1 METILLLDKGNFTI
15 FAEIKLVNNTFE
27 SIPINSNN
35 SYMEIIELIKDL
47 VQLNNLLKP
56 SDDYVIM
63 KLDTGKV
70 VIFRQNPNNNLA
82 VIMICVKKSY
92 KKQSLTILS
101 AIILNTVS
109 FNEMTNQVSFKTKD
123 FCLQGIEELTTKFID
138 YLRGNKLFPKFIYF
152 NYNPSASSSI
162 NYKKS
167 KLESTSVILYNNN
180 NNGNNIN
187 SKDYEKN
194 QEQKDTLL
202 QKSTIKEKELNI
214 ELDKKPNHPTKKKI
228 FVKKYNNIKLDQLK
242 KKTFPKSLNDSF
254 FVEKYFLTKNSMIHM
269 LFNNV
274 FIESPNEG
282 NSLKDNLN
290 YPINQENDH
299 ILLFLLD
306 LYDKAQQM
314 LGVNKGATT
323 EYLDIVNYIELNL
336 VKPEILLTK
345 NKLAFI
351 KYKSLFIAIHIE
363 IYEDKNYWNTIN
375 SNTNFYKEIESLFS
389 ILYTE
394 NYKGQIEE
402 Q

>member
-1 METILLLDKGNFTI
+1 METILVLDKTTFEI
-15 FAEIKLVNNTFE
+15 FSEIKLVNNSFE
-27 SIPINSNN
+27 NIPVTSSNQ
-35 SYMEIIELIKDL
+35 SYVEIIELIKDL
-47 VQLNNLLKP
+47 VELNKLLKP

-70 VIFRQNPNNNLA
+70 VIYRQSPNNNLA

-101 AIILNTVS
+101 SIVLNTITY
-109 FNEMTNQVSFKTKD
+109 EMPRQISFKVKD

-152 NYNPSASSSI
+152 NYNPSAADSI
-162 NYKKS
+162 NYKKT

-187 SKDYEKN
+187 SKDYDKI

-214 ELDKKPNHPTKKKI
+214 ELDKKANQPTKKKI
-228 FVKKYNNIKLDQLK
+228 FVKKYNNIKSDQLK
-242 KKTFPKSLNDSF
+242 KKTFSKSLNDSF
-254 FVEKYFLTKNSMIHM
+254 FVEQYFLTKNSMIHM

-274 FIESPNEG
+274 FIESPNDG

-314 LGVNKGATT
+314 LAVNKGGST

-375 SNTNFYKEIESLFS
+375 SNTNFYKEIESLFN
-389 ILYTE
+389 ILYLE
-394 NYKGQIEE
+394 SYKE
-402 Q
+402 